1 MCLRII
7 TTMVITTAANT
18 EIYYV
23 PGLVPSTLHVLI
35 NLHVLI
41 LTAT

>member
-1 MCLRII
+1 
-7 TTMVITTAANT
+7 MVVTIAANII
-18 EIYYV
+18 EVYYV
-23 PGLVPSTLHVLI
+23 PALVPSTLHVLI